1 MPAAKAIP
9 DTYTFIVAAA
19 AGLLVGASLSFLFG
33 RFTLPTKIPTEF
45 TIGGIPTGV
54 VLTNLVLVVIVAAV
68 VFFAYA
74 SYVVQDTTFPTQQPW
89 LFLIE
94 TLVVAFVPASVIY
107 VILDFRHDGRL
118 ELSTLNLDFL
128 LLAAKFGIF
137 HLLFQFSGLYTY
149 LVNA

>member
-9 DTYTFIVAAA
+9 DTYTFIIAAA
-19 AGLLVGASLSFLFG
+19 VGLLVGAILSFLFG
-33 RFTLPTKIPTEF
+33 RFTLPTKIPSEF
-45 TIGGIPTGV
+45 TIGGLPSGV
-54 VLTNLVLVVIVAAV
+54 VVTNLVLMGIVAAV
-68 VFFAYA
+68 VFLAYA

-118 ELSTLNLDFL
+118 ELSTLNLDFI

>member
-19 AGLLVGASLSFLFG
+19 AGLLVGAILSFLFG